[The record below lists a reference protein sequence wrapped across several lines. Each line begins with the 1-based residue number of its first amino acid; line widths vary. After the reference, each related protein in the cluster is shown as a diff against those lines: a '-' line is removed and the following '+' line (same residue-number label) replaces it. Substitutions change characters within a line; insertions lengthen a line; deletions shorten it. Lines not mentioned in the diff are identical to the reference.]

1 MAVIAAKRKGEIIPV
16 VLDFSPLL
24 HSGETLIEASGSVG
38 ATVYSGRDS
47 NPAAIL
53 LGLPLYAPTKIT
65 QRVQEGVIGIL
76 YRLSASYETSAGRQ
90 LSISALLALL
100 PDELP
105 ATGTRATFLY
115 TSKPFPIYEDFYESF
130 QTSFAF
136 GDMTLS
142 KVLEEFSF
150 TDAFAQGLTFGDITL
165 RSIVQEA
172 VVAAEHFGQQLT
184 LGNLTLSSVV
194 VQAAGAD
201 HFSQDFSIG
210 DLALIKYVLPYD
222 APSDH
227 FQQTLSFGDLSLEL
241 V

>member
-24 HSGETLIEASGSVG
+24 HSGETLIEAGGSVG

-105 ATGTRATFLY
+105 ATGTRVVFLY
-115 TSKPFPIYEDFYESF
+115 TSAPFPIYEYFSEVLGVTVALPEAELRKVIDEYEWS
-130 QTSFAF
+130 
-136 GDMTLS
+136 
-142 KVLEEFSF
+142 
-150 TDAFAQGLTFGDITL
+150 DAARILVSLPEAEL
-165 RSIVQEA
+165 RSIVVTREISDALTIEVSLPEA
-172 VVAAEHFGQQLT
+172 ELK
-184 LGNLTLSSVV
+184 SVV
-194 VQAAGAD
+194 ITLERPVDPMFISVALPEAELKKIGITYEPPRE
-201 HFSQDFSIG
+201 DFQITV
-210 DLALIKYVLPYD
+210 DLPEAELAL
-222 APSDH
+222 A
-227 FQQTLSFGDLSLEL
+227 
-241 V
+241 